1 MSLGRRD
8 SKQRSMWI
16 SDGDLPRSSGHP
28 FYGALDRVLSEA
40 GFDRFVED
48 ACAPYYAE
56 RQGRPSIPPGVYFRM
71 LFVGYFEGLDSQRG
85 IAWRCQDSLS
95 IRAFLGL
102 EPSERSPDHSSMT
115 VIRKRLAFEVFEAV
129 FRFVLRCSEEQG
141 LLKGK
146 RVAVDST
153 FLEANAA
160 MSSIV
165 RRETGEDWKTYIR
178 QLAEADGIDSPSDED
193 ARRWD
198 RKRGKQKK
206 VSNDEW
212 VSNTDPES
220 RIVKM
225 KDGTTHLAYKAEHVV
240 DLESDLV
247 LAASIYRGDHAD
259 DESLAVSLDDAQDH
273 LDSLESGRRI
283 VEAVA
288 DKGYHAA
295 GTLAAC
301 AERGIR
307 TYVPERKTSHRRRWA
322 DKPEGWE
329 QAVYG
334 NRRRLRGP
342 RNAGLQRKR
351 SEFVE
356 RSFAHACETGR
367 GRRSYLRGIYDVGK
381 RWLGQLAGR
390 NLGVVMRSLIGVG
403 TPRSLQGEGRLS
415 AGSSSP
421 SLWDRLV
428 WLVLHFVS
436 ILHFERRAISTGC

>member
-8 SKQRSMWI
+8 SKQRSLWV
-16 SDGDLPRSSGHP
+16 SSRELPRSSGHP
-28 FYGALDRVLSEA
+28 FYRALEDVLMEA
-40 GFDRFVED
+40 GFDRFVES
-48 ACAPYYAE
+48 ACGAYYAE

-71 LFVGYFEGLDSQRG
+71 LFVGYFEGIDSQRG

-95 IRAFLGL
+95 IRDFLGL
-102 EPSERSPDHSSMT
+102 EAAERSPDHSSMT
-115 VIRKRLAFEVFEAV
+115 VIRKRLPFEVFEEV
-129 FRFVLRCSEEQG
+129 FRFVLRCGEEKG

-146 RVAVDST
+146 SVAIDST

-178 QLAEADGIDSPSDED
+178 KLAEEDGIESPSDED

-206 VSNDEW
+206 VSNDDW
-212 VSNTDPES
+212 VSKSDPES

-259 DESLAVSLDDAQDH
+259 DESMVVTIDDARDH
-273 LDSLESGRRI
+273 LASVGADKQI
-283 VEAVA
+283 VEVVA

-295 GTLAAC
+295 HTLAAC

-307 TYVPERKTSHRRRWA
+307 SYVPERKAKHRRRWQ
-322 DKPEGWE
+322 DKPEGWKR
-329 QAVYG
+329 AVYG
-334 NRRRLRGP
+334 NRRRLRGT
-342 RNAGLQRKR
+342 RNAALQRKR
-351 SEFVE
+351 SEYVE
-356 RSFAHACETGR
+356 RSFAHTCETGR
-367 GRRSYLRGIYDVGK
+367 GRRSHLRGIYDVGK
-381 RWLGQLAGR
+381 RWLGHLAGR
-390 NLGVVMRSLIGVG
+390 NLGVLMRSLTGMG
-403 TPRSLQGEGRLS
+403 TPRGLQREAAGPAPGR
-415 AGSSSP
+415 A
-421 SLWDRLV
+421 SLWGHLAR
-428 WLVLHFVS
+428 
-436 ILHFERRAISTGC
+436 ILSRFEALLGSDRRAISTGC